1 MTRSFLFLFFYSFFL
16 CKILWTF
23 CSYFD
28 FVAFRDFFL
37 LFPFLFSHILFCV
50 CVCIYEVLAL
60 PFLYFF
66 SLSTIILVIFL
77 LACFLSFFLDIFL
90 PFFLPFLIPIFLLYF
105 IPFFLSF
112 SLSLSLSISASIS
125 ISHSLLHLIFFP
137 NHFRIRFYH
146 PHLHHMCGPWVWF
159 LQYKSL

>member
-1 MTRSFLFLFFYSFFL
+1 MTRSSLFLFFYSFFL
-16 CKILWTF
+16 CKKLWTF
-23 CSYFD
+23 CLYFD

-37 LFPFLFSHILFCV
+37 LFPFLFSHILFSV
-50 CVCIYEVLAL
+50 CVHIRGSRAA
-60 PFLYFF
+60 F
-66 SLSTIILVIFL
+66 SLLLLTFL
-77 LACFLSFFLDIFL
+77 NYLSLFLACLLSFYFPRYLTSFLSFFL
-90 PFFLPFLIPIFLLYF
+90 PW
-105 IPFFLSF
+105 FLSF
-112 SLSLSLSISASIS
+112 FCTSYLSISLTLTLSASIS